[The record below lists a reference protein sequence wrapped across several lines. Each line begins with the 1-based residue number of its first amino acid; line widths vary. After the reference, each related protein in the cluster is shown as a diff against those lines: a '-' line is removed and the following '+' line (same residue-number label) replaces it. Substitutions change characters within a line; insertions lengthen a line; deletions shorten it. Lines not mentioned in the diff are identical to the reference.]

1 MNLARLT
8 KLSMV
13 FWFALAA
20 ARPTRANGP
29 VVENSGSEF
38 SIERAAVPGG
48 AQLITLFGF
57 QAGVATNGEQQD
69 KIPILSVLQDTLGD
83 SDPAND
89 RFRQV
94 WVYSYAKPTHWQKFT
109 AGLPFFYYST
119 LKNRDP
125 GNGVPTPFLDLGN
138 PRKGTWRNL
147 TEAMLQTG
155 FLDGAGMAFRLTSR
169 SYRSNVGDYRK
180 LHLWQA
186 VTAIS
191 AAESTA
197 SQRSSTGG
205 IGLPALG
212 ARLVLATR
220 PLGGFVSEKYLP
232 AAWERQSQQSSINR
246 GRNWELLRQQAEEN
260 GFRFQ
265 PLSLAGQKNNFA
277 LLWADQP
284 SPTAAA
290 PQNFKGQ
297 FLGISNSFMHKSSCE
312 LKPSAITQNLDKQD
326 NRVMEDAPDA
336 RAETMTPL
344 ALYAL
349 DHPRVPL
356 LMVDFCNPGR
366 PGTGERIRRFATD
379 LTANVLGLA
388 SLSNWQYMLAKSSYM
403 FVRRRHGAAFDRSA
417 RIRAYAQLQYSL
429 KFDGSLDPEVRSGL
443 EQKLQGLGLNPLG
456 IGLNSEVEMARGQ
469 HAALLKWAASPDGLT
484 REVQRDRARELV
496 PLRHSRGARILFGF
510 AHFGSLGFYNHGEDV
525 TEAGRKRLD
534 LQRRFAF
541 HKNFLEL
548 VLASGPQPE
557 VAWNAEEVGRS
568 VDEVSKLGRQERK
581 VRSKAVRL
589 ISALLRETGDE
600 WIRQRCVESLQ
611 WLNHE
616 SPTNLASVRSASP
629 AGAEPAFTKVKD
641 VFTGGL

>member
-1 MNLARLT
+1 M
-8 KLSMV
+8 
-13 FWFALAA
+13 
-20 ARPTRANGP
+20 RANSP
-29 VVENSGSEF
+29 VIENSSSGF
-38 SIERAAVPGG
+38 SIERTAVPGG
-48 AQLITLFGF
+48 AQLITLFGR
-57 QAGVATNGEQQD
+57 QAGVATGSERQD
-69 KIPILSVLQDTLGD
+69 KVPILSVLQDTLGD

-119 LKNRDP
+119 LKNRNP
-125 GNGVPTPFLDLGN
+125 GGGVPAPFLDLGN
-138 PRKGTWRNL
+138 PRKGTWRSL

-197 SQRSSTGG
+197 SQRSSTSDMGF
-205 IGLPALG
+205 PALG

-220 PLGGFVSEKYLP
+220 PLGAFVSEKYLQV
-232 AAWERQSQQSSINR
+232 AWERQSHQSSINR

-277 LLWADQP
+277 LLWAEQP

-312 LKPSAITQNLDKQD
+312 LNRSAQTQNIDKQG
-326 NRVMEDAPDA
+326 NRVTEDSLDA
-336 RAETMTPL
+336 RAEARTPL

-366 PGTGERIRRFATD
+366 PGTGERMRRFATD
-379 LTANVLGLA
+379 LTVNVLGLA

-403 FVRRRHGAAFDRSA
+403 FVRKRHGAALDRSA

-429 KFDGSLDPEVRSGL
+429 KFDSSLDPDVRGGL

-456 IGLNSEVEMARGQ
+456 VGLNSEVEMARGQ
-469 HAALLKWAASPDGLT
+469 HAALLKWAASPDGLA

-496 PLRHSRGARILFGF
+496 PLRHSRGARILFGL
-510 AHFGSLGFYNHGEDV
+510 AHFGSLGLYSHGEDV
-525 TEAGRKRLD
+525 TEGGQKMLD

-557 VAWNAEEVGRS
+557 VAWNAEVVGRS
-568 VDEVSKLGRQERK
+568 VDEVSELGRQGRN
-581 VRSKAVRL
+581 VRSKAVKL
-589 ISALLRETGDE
+589 ISALMRETGDE

-611 WLNHE
+611 RLNHE
-616 SPTNLASVRSASP
+616 SPTNLASVRGASP
-629 AGAEPAFTKVKD
+629 AGAEPAFTEGEN